1 MNKSIQSNEHLEN
14 YKTGYN
20 SLLLNGKCTGTQNI
34 GIGVNHKAKGD
45 YGFSFSPNQVK
56 KKLCTHEHVS
66 RGKGVSG
73 MGTEPEQRAFTREQ
87 YDRIIERAK
96 KGGVKIITKYRKGL
110 KNIKCEPIVL
120 TSKGVSGMPKE
131 KPIVNNLISTTNVY
145 GLIID
150 IDEKTQ
156 YNFIE
161 ENFPNAKGEKV
172 EVRVK
177 FTNNKGIVAQKDFM
191 LGEFLEKLGFFPV

>member
-73 MGTEPEQRAFTREQ
+73 M
-87 YDRIIERAK
+87 
-96 KGGVKIITKYRKGL
+96 
-110 KNIKCEPIVL
+110 
-120 TSKGVSGMPKE
+120 PKE
-131 KPIVNNLISTTNVY
+131 KPIVNNLISTTGVLGDCY
-145 GLIID
+145 GLYID

-161 ENFPNAKGEKV
+161 ENFPNAKGEKI